1 MHRYSS
7 PLPLPAD
14 GRQPRSSSPF
24 PVPSVSPPHPGV
36 SMYSPN
42 ADYERELQRR
52 EQEERDAEL
61 ARQLDLELNLR
72 G

>member
-1 MHRYSS
+1 
-7 PLPLPAD
+7 
-14 GRQPRSSSPF
+14 
-24 PVPSVSPPHPGV
+24 
-36 SMYSPN
+36 MYSPN